1 MTTPSGYRLA
11 TSHREASR
19 PDALVFDTD
28 LRYWRPPTAWE
39 ATSPTAIIAVPLG
52 AESPS
57 NALRGCLGIVTAL
70 AVAFGIAIVL
80 YVALHI

>member
-1 MTTPSGYRLA
+1 MTIPSGYRLA
-11 TSHREASR
+11 TSYREATR

-28 LRYWRPPTAWE
+28 LRYWRKPTAWE
-39 ATSPTAIIAVPLG
+39 SMSPTAIIAVPL
-52 AESPS
+52 EQSSS

-70 AVAFGIAIVL
+70 AVAFGIAAIL

>member
-28 LRYWRPPTAWE
+28 LRYWRKPTAWE
-39 ATSPTAIIAVPLG
+39 ITSPTAIIAVPT
-52 AESPS
+52 AQNPS
-57 NALRGCLGIVTAL
+57 DDLRGCLGIVITL
-70 AVAFGIAIVL
+70 AVAFGTAAIL